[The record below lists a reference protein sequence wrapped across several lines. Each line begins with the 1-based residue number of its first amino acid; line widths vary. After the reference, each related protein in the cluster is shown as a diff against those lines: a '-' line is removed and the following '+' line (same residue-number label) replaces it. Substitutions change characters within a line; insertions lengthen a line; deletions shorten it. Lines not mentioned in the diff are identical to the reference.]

1 MLSFSD
7 WLKMTDL
14 HQSRTIKILLFIIIH
29 LFTAC
34 SAFQNVSDQRDLCQ
48 NYLKAVKD
56 AEVAEPNEISRN
68 LTAIVPTNMDLLW
81 QGEPGNMRVLVVTW
95 TSWKVYNDKEGQP
108 VVIPK
113 NIWVTTV
120 PELKK
125 FCKSKKLAQKEINLR
140 IEQLLGLPPDS
151 GKTIFVE
158 FWVNPDDLF
167 RPSPDPEITDCEAE
181 LDFPGS
187 DRFVKV
193 SGDHVKWFNDLKDKS
208 YGENG
213 YPWTRLG
220 YTYDWGNPD
229 GEVGL
234 SEFVIRAGAS
244 VEIHSVT
251 ETQDYCNPN

>member
-1 MLSFSD
+1 
-7 WLKMTDL
+7 MTDL
-14 HQSRTIKILLFIIIH
+14 HQSRIIKILLLIIIH
-29 LFTAC
+29 LVTAC
-34 SAFQNVSDQRDLCQ
+34 SAFQNVSDQRDLRQ

-56 AEVAEPNEISRN
+56 AEVAEPNEIIRN

-95 TSWKVYNDKEGQP
+95 TSWQVYNDKEGQP

-158 FWVNPDDLF
+158 FWVNP
-167 RPSPDPEITDCEAE
+167 
-181 LDFPGS
+181 
-187 DRFVKV
+187 
-193 SGDHVKWFNDLKDKS
+193 
-208 YGENG
+208 
-213 YPWTRLG
+213 
-220 YTYDWGNPD
+220 
-229 GEVGL
+229 
-234 SEFVIRAGAS
+234 
-244 VEIHSVT
+244 
-251 ETQDYCNPN
+251 